1 MTTHCSLETDQILFD
16 TLTFEF
22 RLNVL
27 RGVLTETITLEK
39 QSQGIKSDKQLFK
52 LLEKR
57 KNASIRAANEF
68 KAAGRE
74 DLNVKENEQIS
85 VLQSYLDTFEVLTA
99 DETVAVIDGI
109 VRSFFSKGAPPK
121 KERVRLQL
129 FHPATEDRAGGPFCE
144 KIVDERLVTQTIDRL
159 IAEVTTQHGALAK
172 AGS

>member
-1 MTTHCSLETDQILFD
+1 MEL
-16 TLTFEF
+16 

-39 QSQGIKSDKQLFK
+39 QSQGIKSNKQLFK

-74 DLNVKENEQIS
+74 DLTVKENEQIS
-85 VLQSYLDTFEVLTA
+85 VLQSYLDTFDVLTA
-99 DETVAVIDGI
+99 DETVAAVEGI
-109 VRSFFSKGAPPK
+109 VRFALSKGAPPK
-121 KERVRLQL
+121 KETVRVQL
-129 FHPATEDRAGGPFCE
+129 FRPATEDRAEGPLCE

-159 IAEVTTQHGALAK
+159 IAEVASQHGSLAK
-172 AGS
+172 ART